1 MSTENKIIIG
11 GATQPSTINTPGDIR
26 ERVATFEEIYNIDNP
41 AVGGTVWVEDEQKE
55 YRIISLKSK
64 IIGGMEI
71 ENGAVNEVVPEAE
84 IISRSLNLSGGS
96 VADAIASDKE
106 AVTTVAE
113 AIAQDGEAVN
123 TVVGAIAQDE
133 EAVNTLAG
141 AISKTRKV
149 EGDTLY
155 L

>member
-1 MSTENKIIIG
+1 
-11 GATQPSTINTPGDIR
+11 
-26 ERVATFEEIYNIDNP
+26 
-41 AVGGTVWVEDEQKE
+41 
-55 YRIISLKSK
+55 
-64 IIGGMEI
+64 MEI

-84 IISRSLNLSGGS
+84 IISRSLSLNGGS

-106 AVTTVAE
+106 AVTTVVE
-113 AIAQDGEAVN
+113 AIAQDEEAVN
-123 TVVGAIAQDE
+123 TVVDAIAQDE

>member
-11 GATQPSTINTPGDIR
+11 GATQPSTINTPSDIR
-26 ERVATFEEIYNIDNP
+26 DRVATFEKIFEIDNP
-41 AVGGTVWVEDEQKE
+41 SKGATVWVEDEEKE
-55 YRIISLKSK
+55 YRIISLKPK
-64 IIGGMEI
+64 VIGGMEI

-84 IISRSLNLSGGS
+84 IISRSLNLTGSS
-96 VADAIASDKE
+96 VADAIA
-106 AVTTVAE
+106 
-113 AIAQDGEAVN
+113 QDEEAVN
-123 TVVGAIAQDE
+123 TVVDAIAQDE